1 MFHSPSNKRMI
12 ALVVAVVVGMGCA
25 AASRQPPVQAGDV
38 NTGPGSLD
46 AVQRQLEGT
55 WDLVTLAVMPA
66 RGAALAPVAAQ
77 GTLTYDKSGN
87 LSIDAKT
94 SDSYAPAAAQ
104 SGGVIAFE
112 GKAVID
118 GAKSELQLTEKGG
131 GSEVARAA
139 PVRVRRRSAQALV
152 DRRGRARHD
161 DFHLAATVKPPTVIA
176 R

>member
-1 MFHSPSNKRMI
+1 MFHSLSSKRMI
-12 ALVVAVVVGMGCA
+12 AMVVAVVVGMGCA

-38 NTGPGSLD
+38 NTAPGSE

-77 GTLTYDKSGN
+77 GTLTYDKNGN

-94 SDSYAPAAAQ
+94 SDSYAPEAAQ

-118 GAKSELQLTEKGG
+118 PAKSELQLTDKGG
-131 GSEVARAA
+131 NVDPKSPE
-139 PVRVRRRSAQALV
+139 RRRRYAFEGDLLRLSSIDGAGRV
-152 DRRGRARHD
+152 MTTSTWRRR
-161 DFHLAATVKPPTVIA
+161 
-176 R
+176 

>member
-1 MFHSPSNKRMI
+1 MFHSLSSKRMI
-12 ALVVAVVVGMGCA
+12 AMIVAVVVGMGC

-46 AVQRQLEGT
+46 AVRRQLEGT

-66 RGAALAPVAAQ
+66 LGAALVPVAAQ
-77 GTLTYDKSGN
+77 GTLTYDKNGN

-104 SGGVIAFE
+104 SGGVITFE

-131 GSEVARAA
+131 DPKSPE
-139 PVRVRRRSAQALV
+139 RRRYAFEGDLLGLSSIDGAGRV
-152 DRRGRARHD
+152 TTTSTWRRR
-161 DFHLAATVKPPTVIA
+161 
-176 R
+176 

>member
-1 MFHSPSNKRMI
+1 MFDSFSRERLITMVV
-12 ALVVAVVVGMGCA
+12 ALVVGTGCA
-25 AASRQPPVQAGDV
+25 SAPQQPAVPGGDA
-38 NTGPGSLD
+38 NTGPGSE

-77 GTLTYDKSGN
+77 GTLTYDKNGN

-94 SDSYAPAAAQ
+94 SDSYAPEAAQ

-118 GAKSELQLTEKGG
+118 PAKSELRLTEMGDK
-131 GSEVARAA
+131 VDPKAA
-139 PVRVRRRSAQALV
+139 LSPERRRRYAFEGDLLRLSAIDSAGRV
-152 DRRGRARHD
+152 TTTSTWRRR
-161 DFHLAATVKPPTVIA
+161 
-176 R
+176 

>member
-12 ALVVAVVVGMGCA
+12 AMVVAVVVGMGCA

-46 AVQRQLEGT
+46 AVRRQLEGT

-66 RGAALAPVAAQ
+66 RGAALVPVAAQ
-77 GTLTYDKSGN
+77 GTLMYDKNGN

-94 SDSYAPAAAQ
+94 SDSYAPEAAQ

-118 GAKSELQLTEKGG
+118 SAKSELQLTDKGG
-131 GSEVARAA
+131 NVDPKAA
-139 PVRVRRRSAQALV
+139 PSPERRRRYAFEGDLLRLSSIDGAGRV
-152 DRRGRARHD
+152 TTTSTWRRR
-161 DFHLAATVKPPTVIA
+161 
-176 R
+176 